1 MYSRMERLSIKY
13 LTLILILSGCQ
24 IADIEVKNDELVEY
38 IPDLSTP
45 KNEKIIDASQSPI
58 EESLELST
66 PEIKSIWEVLK
77 DEAVIKKYE
86 IDDLTL
92 YYMNQHLQNV
102 DLFENYLNNSY
113 YFLFYVIEELKRNNL
128 PIELAFLPFI
138 ESSYDPFSISSS
150 GAVGLWQ
157 IMPRTADLLGLK
169 ENWWIEERHNPYKST
184 DAAIRY
190 IDYLY
195 KRFNQDIFLV
205 LVAYNAGPTFTL
217 KAIQRSPRR
226 NSNFSYKDLQLSVQT
241 RNYIPKF
248 LALIELINNNEKY
261 NINLPDIPYLEVVD
275 KISFKEQIEILSFS
289 NFLELK
295 PELLYK
301 LNAGYTKW
309 ATDPNMPST
318 FYIPIENKIR
328 YEASG
333 QEYVQSQK
341 INWISHYVSKGENL
355 WVLAKKYR
363 TKIDIIKQVNQLE
376 SDSLA
381 VNQILLIP
389 VGQASS
395 NILIP
400 FEAHVVSEGDTL
412 WSLARKFEVSEKKI
426 MDINNLESSSIL
438 KIGQVLNIGNKNIYR
453 NIESK
458 QRTILYS
465 VKQGDNLS
473 KISKLFNVSVE
484 TIRQDNENLD
494 IIRPGQILKIT
505 IKAF

>member
-1 MYSRMERLSIKY
+1 MERLSIKF
-13 LTLILILSGCQ
+13 LTLVLLLSGCQ
-24 IADIEVKNDELVEY
+24 TVEIGVNQSIES
-38 IPDLSTP
+38 IPDLSEP
-45 KNEKIIDASQSPI
+45 YNEEPLEVNEVIII
-58 EESLELST
+58 EEIEPLE
-66 PEIKSIWEVLK
+66 PEIRSIWDVLK
-77 DEAVIKKYE
+77 DNTIIKEYE
-86 IDDLTL
+86 IDDSTL

-102 DLFENYLNNSY
+102 DLFENYLENSY
-113 YFLFYVIEELKRNNL
+113 YFLYYVVKELERNNL
-128 PIELAFLPFI
+128 PVELALLPFI

-169 ENWWIEERHNPYKST
+169 ENWWIEDRHDPFKST

-195 KRFNQDIFLV
+195 KRFNQDIYLV
-205 LVAYNAGPTFTL
+205 LVAYNAGPTFTS
-217 KAIQRSPRR
+217 KALQRIPRR
-226 NSNFSYKDLQLSVQT
+226 ADNFSYKDLQLSIQT

-261 NINLPDIPYLEVVD
+261 NIELPEIPYTKVVD
-275 KISFKEQIEILSFS
+275 KIAFDEQIEILNFS
-289 NFLELK
+289 DFINLK
-295 PELLYK
+295 PELIYK

-309 ATDPNMPST
+309 ATDPNLIST
-318 FYIPIENKIR
+318 FYIPIENKIK
-328 YEASG
+328 YETSG

-341 INWISHYVSKGENL
+341 INWMSHDVSKGESL
-355 WVLAKKYR
+355 WALAKKYK
-363 TKIDIIKQVNQLE
+363 TKIDIIRQVNQLE
-376 SDSLA
+376 SDALSID
-381 VNQILLIP
+381 QILLIP

-400 FEAHVVSEGDTL
+400 FEAHVISEGDTL
-412 WSLARKFEVSEKKI
+412 WSLARKFGVSEKKI
-426 MDINNLESSSIL
+426 MDVNNLDNKSVL

-458 QRTILYS
+458 KRTILYS

-473 KISKLFNVSVE
+473 KISKLFNVSIK
-484 TIRQDNENLD
+484 TIKQDNDNLE

>member
-1 MYSRMERLSIKY
+1 MERLNIKY
-13 LTLILILSGCQ
+13 LVLILLLTGCQ
-24 IADIEVKNDELVEY
+24 IVEVTNNDSIEL
-38 IPDLSTP
+38 IPDLSVP
-45 KNEKIIDASQSPI
+45 KNEEIVEANQIIEVANIKSP
-58 EESLELST
+58 S
-66 PEIKSIWEVLK
+66 PEIISTWKVLK
-77 DEAVIKKYE
+77 NEATVKDYE

-92 YYMNQHLQNV
+92 YYMNQHLKNV
-102 DLFENYLNNSY
+102 DLFENYLRNSY
-113 YFLFYVIEELKRNNL
+113 YFLYYVIEELKRNDL

-157 IMPRTADLLGLK
+157 IMPKTAELLGLR
-169 ENWWIEERHNPYKST
+169 ENWWIEERHDPYKST

-195 KRFNQDIFLV
+195 KRFNKDIYLA
-205 LVAYNAGPTFTL
+205 LVAYNAGPTFTS
-217 KAIQRSPRR
+217 KAIQRNIRR
-226 NSNFSYKDLQLSVQT
+226 TSNFSYKDLPLSAQT

-261 NINLPDIPYLEVVD
+261 NIDLPEIPYAKVVD
-275 KISFKEQIEILSFS
+275 KISFEEQIEILNFS
-289 NFLELK
+289 DFLNLK

-309 ATDPNMPST
+309 ATDPNMVST
-318 FYIPIENKIR
+318 FYIPIESKIN
-328 YEASG
+328 YERNG
-333 QEYVQSQK
+333 QEYIQSQK
-341 INWISHYVSKGENL
+341 INWISHDVSRGESL

-363 TKIDIIKQVNQLE
+363 TSIDIIRQVNQLE
-376 SDSLA
+376 SDTLSI
-381 VNQILLIP
+381 NQVLLIP

-412 WSLARKFEVSEKKI
+412 WSLARKFGVSEKKI
-426 MDINNLESSSIL
+426 VDMNNLADGSVL

-458 QRTILYS
+458 KRTILYS

-473 KISKLFNVSVE
+473 KISKLFNVSIK
-484 TIRQDNENLD
+484 TIKQDNDNLD
-494 IIRPGQILKIT
+494 VLRPGQILKIT

>member
-1 MYSRMERLSIKY
+1 MERLSIKF
-13 LTLILILSGCQ
+13 LTLVLLLSGCQ
-24 IADIEVKNDELVEY
+24 TVEIGVNQSIES
-38 IPDLSTP
+38 IPDLSEP
-45 KNEKIIDASQSPI
+45 YNEEPLEVNEVIII
-58 EESLELST
+58 EEIEPLE
-66 PEIKSIWEVLK
+66 PEIRSIWDVLK
-77 DEAVIKKYE
+77 DNTIIKEYE
-86 IDDLTL
+86 IDDSTL

-102 DLFENYLNNSY
+102 DLFENYLENSY
-113 YFLFYVIEELKRNNL
+113 YFLYYVVKELERNNL
-128 PIELAFLPFI
+128 PVELALLPFI

-169 ENWWIEERHNPYKST
+169 ENWWIEDRHDPFKST

-195 KRFNQDIFLV
+195 KRFNQDIYLV
-205 LVAYNAGPTFTL
+205 LVAYNAGPTFTS
-217 KAIQRSPRR
+217 KALQRIPRR
-226 NSNFSYKDLQLSVQT
+226 ADNFSYKDLPLSIQT

-261 NINLPDIPYLEVVD
+261 NIELPEIPYTKVVD
-275 KISFKEQIEILSFS
+275 KIAFDEQIEILNFS
-289 NFLELK
+289 DFINLK
-295 PELLYK
+295 PELIYK

-309 ATDPNMPST
+309 ATDPNLIST
-318 FYIPIENKIR
+318 FYIPIENKIK
-328 YEASG
+328 YETSG

-341 INWISHYVSKGENL
+341 INWISHDVSKGESL
-355 WVLAKKYR
+355 WALAKKYK
-363 TKIDIIKQVNQLE
+363 TKIDIIRQVNQLE
-376 SDSLA
+376 SDALSID
-381 VNQILLIP
+381 QILLIP

-400 FEAHVVSEGDTL
+400 FEAHVISEGDTL
-412 WSLARKFEVSEKKI
+412 WSLARKFGVSEKKI
-426 MDINNLESSSIL
+426 MDVNNLDNKSVL

-458 QRTILYS
+458 KRTILYS

-473 KISKLFNVSVE
+473 KISKLFNVSIK
-484 TIRQDNENLD
+484 TIKQDNDNLE

>member
-1 MYSRMERLSIKY
+1 MERLNIKY
-13 LTLILILSGCQ
+13 LVLILLLTGCQ
-24 IADIEVKNDELVEY
+24 IVEVTNNDSIEL
-38 IPDLSTP
+38 IPDLSVP
-45 KNEKIIDASQSPI
+45 KNEEIVEANQIIEVANIKSP
-58 EESLELST
+58 S
-66 PEIKSIWEVLK
+66 PEIISTWKVLK
-77 DEAVIKKYE
+77 NEATVKDYE

-92 YYMNQHLQNV
+92 YYMNQHLKNV
-102 DLFENYLNNSY
+102 DLFENYLRNSY
-113 YFLFYVIEELKRNNL
+113 YFLYYVIEELKRNDL

-157 IMPRTADLLGLK
+157 IMPKTAELLGLR
-169 ENWWIEERHNPYKST
+169 ENWWIEERHDPYKST

-195 KRFNQDIFLV
+195 KRFNKDIYLA
-205 LVAYNAGPTFTL
+205 LVAYNAGPTFTS
-217 KAIQRSPRR
+217 KAIQRNIRR
-226 NSNFSYKDLQLSVQT
+226 TSDFSYKDLPLSAQT

-261 NINLPDIPYLEVVD
+261 NIDLPEIPYAKVVD
-275 KISFKEQIEILSFS
+275 KISFEEQIEILNFS
-289 NFLELK
+289 DFLNLK

-309 ATDPNMPST
+309 ATDPNMVST
-318 FYIPIENKIR
+318 FYIPIESKIN
-328 YEASG
+328 YERNG
-333 QEYVQSQK
+333 QEYIQSQK
-341 INWISHYVSKGENL
+341 INWISHDVSRGESL

-363 TKIDIIKQVNQLE
+363 TSIDIIRQVNQLE
-376 SDSLA
+376 SDTLSI
-381 VNQILLIP
+381 NQVLLIP

-412 WSLARKFEVSEKKI
+412 WSLARKFGVSEKKI
-426 MDINNLESSSIL
+426 IDMNNLADGSVL

-458 QRTILYS
+458 KRTILYS

-473 KISKLFNVSVE
+473 KISKLFNVSIK
-484 TIRQDNENLD
+484 TIKQDNDNLD
-494 IIRPGQILKIT
+494 VLRPGQILKIT

>member
-1 MYSRMERLSIKY
+1 MERLSLKH
-13 LTLILILSGCQ
+13 LTFVLLLTGCQ
-24 IADIEVKNDELVEY
+24 IAEVGNNESIEL
-38 IPDLSTP
+38 IPDLSEP
-45 KNEKIIDASQSPI
+45 NNEEVFEIDQIVEVEEI
-58 EESLELST
+58 EIPT
-66 PEIKSIWEVLK
+66 PEIISIWELLK
-77 DEAVIKKYE
+77 KEASIKEYE

-92 YYMNQHLQNV
+92 YYMNQHLKNV

-113 YFLFYVIEELKRNNL
+113 YFIYYVIEELQRNNL
-128 PIELAFLPFI
+128 PVELAFLPFI

-157 IMPRTADLLGLK
+157 IMPKTAELLGLK
-169 ENWWIEERHNPYKST
+169 ENWWVEERHNPFKST

-190 IDYLY
+190 LDYLY
-195 KRFNQDIFLV
+195 KRFNKDIYLV
-205 LVAYNAGPTFTL
+205 LVAYNAGPTFTS
-217 KAIQRSPRR
+217 KAIQKNSRR
-226 NSNFSYKDLQLSVQT
+226 ATNVSYKDLSLSVQT

-261 NINLPDIPYLEVVD
+261 NIELPEIPYLKVVD
-275 KISFKEQIEILSFS
+275 KISFEEQIEILNFS
-289 NFLELK
+289 DFLNIK

-309 ATDPNMPST
+309 ATDPNMVST
-318 FYIPIENKIR
+318 FYIPVENKIK
-328 YEASG
+328 YETNG
-333 QEYVQSQK
+333 QEYVQAQK
-341 INWISHYVSKGENL
+341 INWISHDVLKGESL
-355 WVLAKKYR
+355 WALAKKYK
-363 TKIDIIKQVNQLE
+363 TKIDIIRQVNQLE
-376 SDSLA
+376 SDALSI
-381 VNQILLIP
+381 NQILLIP

-412 WSLARKFEVSEKKI
+412 WSLSRKFGVSRKKI
-426 MDINNLESSSIL
+426 MDINNLDDESIL

-458 QRTILYS
+458 KRTILYS

-473 KISKLFNVSVE
+473 KISKLFNVSIK
-484 TIRQDNENLD
+484 TIRQDNDNLD

>member
-1 MYSRMERLSIKY
+1 MERFSIKF
-13 LTLILILSGCQ
+13 LILILLLSGCQ
-24 IADIEVKNDELVEY
+24 IAEVTNTESIELMPN
-38 IPDLSTP
+38 LSIP
-45 KNEKIIDASQSPI
+45 KNEEVAEAIQLNEVSDTKQS
-58 EESLELST
+58 SLE
-66 PEIKSIWEVLK
+66 IVSIWEVLK
-77 DEAVIKKYE
+77 NEAEIKDYE

-92 YYMNQHLQNV
+92 YYMNQHLKNIE
-102 DLFENYLNNSY
+102 LFENYLNNSY
-113 YFLFYVIEELKRNNL
+113 YFLYYVIEELKKNDL

-157 IMPRTADLLGLK
+157 IMPKTAELLGLK
-169 ENWWIEERHNPYKST
+169 ENWWIEERHDPYKST

-195 KRFNQDIFLV
+195 KRFKKDIYLV
-205 LVAYNAGPTFTL
+205 LVAYNAGPTFTS
-217 KAIQRSPRR
+217 KAIQKNSRR
-226 NSNFSYKDLQLSVQT
+226 ASVVSYKDLPLSAQT

-261 NINLPDIPYLEVVD
+261 GVDLPEIPYSKVVD
-275 KISFKEQIEILSFS
+275 KISFEEQIEILNFS
-289 NFLELK
+289 DFLNLQ

-309 ATDPNMPST
+309 ATDPNMVST
-318 FYIPIENKIR
+318 FYVPIENKVK
-328 YEASG
+328 YENNG
-333 QEYVQSQK
+333 QEYIQSQK
-341 INWISHYVSKGENL
+341 INWISHDVSGGESL

-363 TKIDIIKQVNQLE
+363 TKIDIIRQVNQLD
-376 SDSLA
+376 SDTLSI
-381 VNQILLIP
+381 NQVLLIP

-412 WSLARKFEVSEKKI
+412 WSLARKFGVSEKKI
-426 MDINNLESSSIL
+426 IDINNLENGSDI
-438 KIGQVLNIGNKNIYR
+438 KIGQILNIGNRNIYR

-458 QRTILYS
+458 KRTILYS
-465 VKQGDNLS
+465 VKQGDNLL
-473 KISKLFNVSVE
+473 KISKLFNVS
-484 TIRQDNENLD
+484 IKAIKQDNENLD

>member
-1 MYSRMERLSIKY
+1 MYSRMERLSIKS
-13 LTLILILSGCQ
+13 LILILLLSGCQ
-24 IADIEVKNDELVEY
+24 MVDINNDESISF
-38 IPDLSTP
+38 IPDLSESKSEEVIE
-45 KNEKIIDASQSPI
+45 KNELLII
-58 EESLELST
+58 EEIEQT
-66 PEIKSIWEVLK
+66 KPEIKSIWEVLK
-77 DEAVIKKYE
+77 DESTINEYE
-86 IDDLTL
+86 IDELTL

-113 YFLFYVIEELKRNNL
+113 YFLYYVIEELKRNNL
-128 PIELAFLPFI
+128 PVELAFLPFI

-157 IMPRTADLLGLK
+157 IMPRTAELLGLK
-169 ENWWIEERHNPYKST
+169 ENWWIEERHDPYKST
-184 DAAIRY
+184 NAAIRY

-195 KRFNQDIFLV
+195 KRFNSDIYLV
-205 LVAYNAGPTFTL
+205 LVAYNAGPTFTQ
-217 KAIQRSPRR
+217 KSIQKNSRR
-226 NSNFSYKDLQLSVQT
+226 VSTISYKDLPLSVQT

-248 LALIELINNNEKY
+248 LALIELVNNNEKY
-261 NINLPDIPYLEVVD
+261 NIELPKIPYSKVVD
-275 KISFKEQIEILSFS
+275 KISFQEQIEILNFS
-289 NFLELK
+289 DFLDLK

-309 ATDPNMPST
+309 ATDPNTVSS
-318 FYIPIENKIR
+318 FYIPIENKIK
-328 YEASG
+328 YETNG
-333 QEYVQSQK
+333 QEYVQSQR
-341 INWISHYVSKGENL
+341 INWISHNVSKGESL
-355 WVLAKKYR
+355 WVLAKKYK
-363 TKIDIIKQVNQLE
+363 TKIDIIRQVNQLE
-376 SDSLA
+376 SDALSI
-381 VNQILLIP
+381 NQILLIP

-412 WSLARKFEVSEKKI
+412 WSLARKFGVSEKKI
-426 MDINNLESSSIL
+426 MDINNLNDSVL

-458 QRTILYS
+458 KRTILYS

-473 KISKLFNVSVE
+473 KISKLFNVSIK
-484 TIRQDNENLD
+484 TIRQDNDNLD

>member
-1 MYSRMERLSIKY
+1 MERFSIKF
-13 LTLILILSGCQ
+13 LILILLLSGCQ
-24 IADIEVKNDELVEY
+24 IAEVTNTESIELMPN
-38 IPDLSTP
+38 LSIP
-45 KNEKIIDASQSPI
+45 KNEEVAEAIQLNEVSDTKQS
-58 EESLELST
+58 S
-66 PEIKSIWEVLK
+66 PEIVSIWEVLK
-77 DEAVIKKYE
+77 NEAEIKDYE

-92 YYMNQHLQNV
+92 YYMNQHLKNIE
-102 DLFENYLNNSY
+102 LFENYLNNSY
-113 YFLFYVIEELKRNNL
+113 YFLYYVIEELKKNDL

-157 IMPRTADLLGLK
+157 IMPKTAELLGLK
-169 ENWWIEERHNPYKST
+169 ENWWIEERHDPYKST

-195 KRFNQDIFLV
+195 KRFKKDIFLV
-205 LVAYNAGPTFTL
+205 LVAYNAGPTFTS
-217 KAIQRSPRR
+217 KAIQKNSRR
-226 NSNFSYKDLQLSVQT
+226 ASVVSYKDLPLSAQT

-261 NINLPDIPYLEVVD
+261 GVDLPEIPYSKVVD
-275 KISFKEQIEILSFS
+275 KISFKEQIEILNFS
-289 NFLELK
+289 VFLNLQ

-309 ATDPNMPST
+309 ATDPNMVST
-318 FYIPIENKIR
+318 FYVPIENKVK
-328 YEASG
+328 YENNG
-333 QEYVQSQK
+333 QAYIQSQK
-341 INWISHYVSKGENL
+341 INWISHDVSGGESL
-355 WVLAKKYR
+355 WVLAKKYK
-363 TKIDIIKQVNQLE
+363 TKIDIIRQVNQLD
-376 SDSLA
+376 SDTLSI
-381 VNQILLIP
+381 NQVLLIP

-412 WSLARKFEVSEKKI
+412 WSLARKFGVSEKKI
-426 MDINNLESSSIL
+426 IDINNLENGSDI
-438 KIGQVLNIGNKNIYR
+438 KIGQILNIGNRNIYR

-458 QRTILYS
+458 KRTILYS
-465 VKQGDNLS
+465 VKQGDNLL
-473 KISKLFNVSVE
+473 KISKLFNVS
-484 TIRQDNENLD
+484 IKAIKQDNENLD

>member
-1 MYSRMERLSIKY
+1 MERFSIKS
-13 LTLILILSGCQ
+13 LILVLLLSGCQ
-24 IADIEVKNDELVEY
+24 IAEVTNTESIELM
-38 IPDLSTP
+38 PDLSIP
-45 KNEKIIDASQSPI
+45 KNEEVTEAIQLPEVSDTKQS
-58 EESLELST
+58 S
-66 PEIKSIWEVLK
+66 PEIVSIWEVLK
-77 DEAVIKKYE
+77 NEAEIKDYE

-92 YYMNQHLQNV
+92 YYMNQHLKNIE
-102 DLFENYLNNSY
+102 LFENYLNNSY
-113 YFLFYVIEELKRNNL
+113 YFLYYVIEELKKNDL

-157 IMPRTADLLGLK
+157 IMPRTAELLGLK
-169 ENWWIEERHNPYKST
+169 ENWWIEERHDPYKST

-190 IDYLY
+190 IDYLH
-195 KRFNQDIFLV
+195 KRFKEDIYLV
-205 LVAYNAGPTFTL
+205 LVAYNAGPTFTS
-217 KAIQRSPRR
+217 KAIQKNSRR
-226 NSNFSYKDLQLSVQT
+226 ASVISYKDLPLSAQT

-261 NINLPDIPYLEVVD
+261 GVDLPEIPYSKVVD
-275 KISFKEQIEILSFS
+275 QISFKEQIEILNFS
-289 NFLELK
+289 DFLNLQ

-309 ATDPNMPST
+309 ATDPNMVST
-318 FYIPIENKIR
+318 FYVPIENKVK
-328 YEASG
+328 YENNG
-333 QEYVQSQK
+333 QEYIQSQK
-341 INWISHYVSKGENL
+341 INWISHDVSVGESL

-363 TKIDIIKQVNQLE
+363 TKIEIIRKVNQLD
-376 SDSLA
+376 SDTLSI
-381 VNQILLIP
+381 NQVLLIP

-412 WSLARKFEVSEKKI
+412 WSLARKFGVSEKKI
-426 MDINNLESSSIL
+426 IDINNLENGSNI
-438 KIGQVLNIGNKNIYR
+438 KIGQILNIGNRNIYR

-458 QRTILYS
+458 KRTILYS
-465 VKQGDNLS
+465 VKQGDNLL
-473 KISKLFNVSVE
+473 KISKLFNVSIK
-484 TIRQDNENLD
+484 TIKQDNENLD

>member
-1 MYSRMERLSIKY
+1 MERLSIKF
-13 LTLILILSGCQ
+13 LTLILLLSGCQ
-24 IADIEVKNDELVEY
+24 MIQVTNNEPVES
-38 IPDLSTP
+38 IPDLFETI
-45 KNEKIIDASQSPI
+45 NEETIEINQALEIASVETSP
-58 EESLELST
+58 
-66 PEIKSIWEVLK
+66 PEVKSIWEVLK
-77 DEAVIKKYE
+77 DEAKIKEYE

-102 DLFENYLNNSY
+102 DLFENYLENSY
-113 YFLFYVIEELKRNNL
+113 YFLYYVIEELRRNDL

-157 IMPRTADLLGLK
+157 IMPRTAELLGLK
-169 ENWWIEERHNPYKST
+169 ENWWIEERHDPYKST

-195 KRFNQDIFLV
+195 KRFNQDIYLV
-205 LVAYNAGPTFTL
+205 LVAYNAGPTFTSKSL
-217 KAIQRSPRR
+217 QKNSRR
-226 NSNFSYKDLQLSVQT
+226 ATNFSYKDLPLSIQT

-261 NINLPDIPYLEVVD
+261 NIELPEIPYSKVVD
-275 KISFKEQIEILSFS
+275 IISFEEQIEILNFS
-289 NFLELK
+289 DFLDLK

-309 ATDPNMPST
+309 ATDPNMVSI
-318 FYIPIENKIR
+318 FYIPIENKVK
-328 YEASG
+328 YETNG
-333 QEYVQSQK
+333 KEYVQSQK
-341 INWISHYVSKGENL
+341 INWISHDVSKGESL

-363 TKIDIIKQVNQLE
+363 TKIDIIRQVNQLE
-376 SDSLA
+376 SDMLSI
-381 VNQILLIP
+381 NQALLIP

-412 WSLARKFEVSEKKI
+412 WSLARKFDISEKKI
-426 MDINNLESSSIL
+426 MDINSLGKGSVL

-453 NIESK
+453 NIDSK
-458 QRTILYS
+458 KRTILYS

-473 KISKLFNVSVE
+473 KISKLFNVSIK
-484 TIRQDNENLD
+484 TIRQDNNNLD

>member
-1 MYSRMERLSIKY
+1 MERLNIKY
-13 LTLILILSGCQ
+13 LVLILLLTGCQ
-24 IADIEVKNDELVEY
+24 IVEVTNNDSIEL
-38 IPDLSTP
+38 IPDLSVP
-45 KNEKIIDASQSPI
+45 KNEEIVEANQIIEVANIKSP
-58 EESLELST
+58 S
-66 PEIKSIWEVLK
+66 PEIISTWKVLK
-77 DEAVIKKYE
+77 NEATVKDYE

-92 YYMNQHLQNV
+92 YYMNQHLKNV
-102 DLFENYLNNSY
+102 DLFENYLRNSY
-113 YFLFYVIEELKRNNL
+113 YFLYYVIEELKRNDL

-157 IMPRTADLLGLK
+157 IMPKTAELLGLR
-169 ENWWIEERHNPYKST
+169 ENWWIEERHDPYKST

-195 KRFNQDIFLV
+195 KRFNKDIYLA
-205 LVAYNAGPTFTL
+205 LVAYNAGPTFTS
-217 KAIQRSPRR
+217 KAIQRNIRR
-226 NSNFSYKDLQLSVQT
+226 TSNFSYKDLPLSAQT

-261 NINLPDIPYLEVVD
+261 NIDLPEIPYSKVVD
-275 KISFKEQIEILSFS
+275 KISFEEQIEILNFS
-289 NFLELK
+289 DFLNLK

-309 ATDPNMPST
+309 ATDPNMVST
-318 FYIPIENKIR
+318 FYIPIESKIN
-328 YEASG
+328 YERNG
-333 QEYVQSQK
+333 QEYIQSQK
-341 INWISHYVSKGENL
+341 INWISHDVSRGESL

-363 TKIDIIKQVNQLE
+363 TSIDIIRQVNQLE
-376 SDSLA
+376 SDTLSI
-381 VNQILLIP
+381 NQVLLIP

-412 WSLARKFEVSEKKI
+412 WSLARKFGVSEKKI
-426 MDINNLESSSIL
+426 VDMNNLADGSVL
-438 KIGQVLNIGNKNIYR
+438 KIGQVINIGNKNIYR

-458 QRTILYS
+458 KRTILYS

-473 KISKLFNVSVE
+473 KISKLFNVSIK
-484 TIRQDNENLD
+484 TIKQDNDNLD
-494 IIRPGQILKIT
+494 VLRPGQILKIT

>member
-1 MYSRMERLSIKY
+1 MERLSIKF
-13 LTLILILSGCQ
+13 LTLVLLLSGCQ
-24 IADIEVKNDELVEY
+24 TVEIGVNQSIES
-38 IPDLSTP
+38 IPDLSEP
-45 KNEKIIDASQSPI
+45 YNEEPLEVNEVIII
-58 EESLELST
+58 EEIEPLE
-66 PEIKSIWEVLK
+66 PEIRSIWEVLK
-77 DEAVIKKYE
+77 DNTIIKEYE
-86 IDDLTL
+86 IDDSTL

-102 DLFENYLNNSY
+102 DLFENYLENSY
-113 YFLFYVIEELKRNNL
+113 YFLYYVVKELERNNL
-128 PIELAFLPFI
+128 PVELALLPFI

-169 ENWWIEERHNPYKST
+169 ENWWIEDRHDPFKST

-195 KRFNQDIFLV
+195 KRFNQDIYLV
-205 LVAYNAGPTFTL
+205 LVAYNAGPTFTS
-217 KAIQRSPRR
+217 KALQRIPRR
-226 NSNFSYKDLQLSVQT
+226 ADNFSYKDLPLSIQT

-261 NINLPDIPYLEVVD
+261 NIELPEIPYTKVVD
-275 KISFKEQIEILSFS
+275 KIAFDKQIEILNFS
-289 NFLELK
+289 DFINLK
-295 PELLYK
+295 PELIYK

-309 ATDPNMPST
+309 ATDPNLIST
-318 FYIPIENKIR
+318 FYIPIENKIK
-328 YEASG
+328 YETSG

-341 INWISHYVSKGENL
+341 INWISHDVSKGESL
-355 WVLAKKYR
+355 WALAKKYK
-363 TKIDIIKQVNQLE
+363 TKIDIIRQVNQLE
-376 SDSLA
+376 SDALSID
-381 VNQILLIP
+381 QILLIP

-400 FEAHVVSEGDTL
+400 FEAHVISEGDTL
-412 WSLARKFEVSEKKI
+412 WSLARKFGVSEKKI
-426 MDINNLESSSIL
+426 MDVNNLDNKSVL

-458 QRTILYS
+458 KRTILYS

-473 KISKLFNVSVE
+473 KISKLFNVSIK
-484 TIRQDNENLD
+484 TIKQDNDNLE

>member
-1 MYSRMERLSIKY
+1 MYSRMERLSIKS
-13 LTLILILSGCQ
+13 LILILLLSGCQ
-24 IADIEVKNDELVEY
+24 MVAINNDESISF
-38 IPDLSTP
+38 IPDLSESKSEEVIE
-45 KNEKIIDASQSPI
+45 KNELLII
-58 EESLELST
+58 EEIEQT
-66 PEIKSIWEVLK
+66 KPEIKSIWDVLK
-77 DEAVIKKYE
+77 DESTINEYE
-86 IDDLTL
+86 IDELTL

-102 DLFENYLNNSY
+102 DLFENYLKNSY
-113 YFLFYVIEELKRNNL
+113 YFLYYVIEELKRNNL
-128 PIELAFLPFI
+128 PVELAFLPFI

-157 IMPRTADLLGLK
+157 IMPRTAELLGLK
-169 ENWWIEERHNPYKST
+169 ENWWIEERHDPYKST
-184 DAAIRY
+184 NAAIRY

-195 KRFNQDIFLV
+195 KRFNSDIYLV
-205 LVAYNAGPTFTL
+205 LVAYNAGPTFTQ
-217 KAIQRSPRR
+217 KSIQKNSRR
-226 NSNFSYKDLQLSVQT
+226 VSTISYKDLPLSVQT

-248 LALIELINNNEKY
+248 LALIELVNNNEKY
-261 NINLPDIPYLEVVD
+261 NIELPKIPYSKVVD
-275 KISFKEQIEILSFS
+275 KISFQEQIEILNFS
-289 NFLELK
+289 DFLGLK

-309 ATDPNMPST
+309 ATDPNMVSS
-318 FYIPIENKIR
+318 FYIPIENKIK
-328 YEASG
+328 YETNG
-333 QEYVQSQK
+333 REYVQSQR
-341 INWISHYVSKGENL
+341 INWISHDVSKGESL
-355 WVLAKKYR
+355 WVLAKKYK
-363 TKIDIIKQVNQLE
+363 TKIDIIRQVNQLE
-376 SDSLA
+376 SDALSI
-381 VNQILLIP
+381 NQILLIP

-426 MDINNLESSSIL
+426 MDINNLNDSVL

-458 QRTILYS
+458 KRTILYS

-473 KISKLFNVSVE
+473 KISKLFNVSIK
-484 TIRQDNENLD
+484 TIRQDNDNLD

>member
-1 MYSRMERLSIKY
+1 MERFSIKS
-13 LTLILILSGCQ
+13 LILILLLSGCQ
-24 IADIEVKNDELVEY
+24 IAEVTNTESIEF
-38 IPDLSTP
+38 IPDLSIP
-45 KNEKIIDASQSPI
+45 KNEDVPETIQLPEVSDTKQSSQ
-58 EESLELST
+58 
-66 PEIKSIWEVLK
+66 EIVSIWEVLK
-77 DEAVIKKYE
+77 NEAEIKDYE

-92 YYMNQHLQNV
+92 YYMNQHLKNIE
-102 DLFENYLNNSY
+102 LFENYLNNSY
-113 YFLFYVIEELKRNNL
+113 YFLYYVIEELKKNDL

-157 IMPRTADLLGLK
+157 IMPRTAELLGLK
-169 ENWWIEERHNPYKST
+169 ENWWIEERHDPYKST

-190 IDYLY
+190 IDYLH
-195 KRFNQDIFLV
+195 KRFKEDIYLV
-205 LVAYNAGPTFTL
+205 LVAYNAGPTFTS
-217 KAIQRSPRR
+217 KAIQKNSRR
-226 NSNFSYKDLQLSVQT
+226 TSVISYKDLPLSAQT

-261 NINLPDIPYLEVVD
+261 GVDLPEIPYSKVVD
-275 KISFKEQIEILSFS
+275 KISFKEQIEILNFS
-289 NFLELK
+289 VFLNLQ

-309 ATDPNMPST
+309 ATDPNMVSN
-318 FYIPIENKIR
+318 FYVPIENKVK
-328 YEASG
+328 YENNG
-333 QEYVQSQK
+333 QEYIQSQK
-341 INWISHYVSKGENL
+341 INWISHDVSVGESL

-363 TKIDIIKQVNQLE
+363 TKIDIIRQVNQLD
-376 SDSLA
+376 SDTLSI
-381 VNQILLIP
+381 NQVLLIP

-412 WSLARKFEVSEKKI
+412 WSLARKFGVSEKKI
-426 MDINNLESSSIL
+426 IEINNLVNGSDI
-438 KIGQVLNIGNKNIYR
+438 KIGQILNIGNRNIYR

-458 QRTILYS
+458 KRTILYS
-465 VKQGDNLS
+465 VKQGDNLL
-473 KISKLFNVSVE
+473 KISKLFNVSIK
-484 TIRQDNENLD
+484 TIKQDNENLD

>member
-1 MYSRMERLSIKY
+1 MERLNIKY
-13 LTLILILSGCQ
+13 LVLILLLTGCQ
-24 IADIEVKNDELVEY
+24 IVEVTNNDSIEL
-38 IPDLSTP
+38 IPDLSVP
-45 KNEKIIDASQSPI
+45 KNEEIVEANQIIEVANIESP
-58 EESLELST
+58 T
-66 PEIKSIWEVLK
+66 PEIISIWEVLK
-77 DEAVIKKYE
+77 NEATVKDYE

-92 YYMNQHLQNV
+92 YYMNQHLKNV
-102 DLFENYLNNSY
+102 DLFENYLRNSY
-113 YFLFYVIEELKRNNL
+113 YFLYYVIEELKRNDL

-157 IMPRTADLLGLK
+157 IMPKTAELLGLR
-169 ENWWIEERHNPYKST
+169 ENWWIEERHDPYKST

-195 KRFNQDIFLV
+195 KRFNKDIYLA
-205 LVAYNAGPTFTL
+205 LVAYNAGPTFTS
-217 KAIQRSPRR
+217 KAIQRNTRR
-226 NSNFSYKDLQLSVQT
+226 TSALSYKDLPLSAQT

-261 NINLPDIPYLEVVD
+261 NIELPEIPYAKVVD
-275 KISFKEQIEILSFS
+275 KISFQEQIEILNFS
-289 NFLELK
+289 DFLSIK

-309 ATDPNMPST
+309 ATDPNMAST
-318 FYIPIENKIR
+318 FYVPIENKIK
-328 YEASG
+328 YETSG

-341 INWISHYVSKGENL
+341 INWISHDVSRGESL
-355 WVLAKKYR
+355 WALAKKYR
-363 TKIDIIKQVNQLE
+363 TKIDIIRQVNQLE
-376 SDSLA
+376 SDVLSID
-381 VNQILLIP
+381 QILLIP

-412 WSLARKFEVSEKKI
+412 WSLAKKFGVSEKKI
-426 MDINNLESSSIL
+426 MDINNIDNGSVL
-438 KIGQVLNIGNKNIYR
+438 KIGQVLNIGNRNIFR

-458 QRTILYS
+458 KRTILYS

-473 KISKLFNVSVE
+473 KISKLFNVS
-484 TIRQDNENLD
+484 
-494 IIRPGQILKIT
+494 
-505 IKAF
+505 IKTCLLYTSPSPRDS

>member
-1 MYSRMERLSIKY
+1 MERFSIKF
-13 LTLILILSGCQ
+13 LILILLLSGCQ
-24 IADIEVKNDELVEY
+24 IAEVTNTESIELMPN
-38 IPDLSTP
+38 LSIP
-45 KNEKIIDASQSPI
+45 KNEEVAEAIQLNEVSDTKQS
-58 EESLELST
+58 S
-66 PEIKSIWEVLK
+66 PEIVSIWEVLK
-77 DEAVIKKYE
+77 NEAEIKDYE

-92 YYMNQHLQNV
+92 YYMNQHLKNIE
-102 DLFENYLNNSY
+102 LFENYLNNSY
-113 YFLFYVIEELKRNNL
+113 YFLYYVIEELKKNDL

-157 IMPRTADLLGLK
+157 IMPKTAELLGLK
-169 ENWWIEERHNPYKST
+169 ENWWIEERHDPYKST

-195 KRFNQDIFLV
+195 KRFKKDIYLV
-205 LVAYNAGPTFTL
+205 LVAYNAGPTFTS
-217 KAIQRSPRR
+217 KAIQKNSRR
-226 NSNFSYKDLQLSVQT
+226 ASVVSYKDLPLSAQT

-261 NINLPDIPYLEVVD
+261 GVDLPEIPYSKVVD
-275 KISFKEQIEILSFS
+275 KISFKEQIEILNFS
-289 NFLELK
+289 VFLNLQ

-309 ATDPNMPST
+309 ATDPNMVST
-318 FYIPIENKIR
+318 FYVPIENKVK
-328 YEASG
+328 YENNG
-333 QEYVQSQK
+333 QEYIQSQK
-341 INWISHYVSKGENL
+341 INWISHDVSGGESL

-363 TKIDIIKQVNQLE
+363 TKIDIIRQVNQLD
-376 SDSLA
+376 SDTLSI
-381 VNQILLIP
+381 NQVLLIP

-400 FEAHVVSEGDTL
+400 FEAHVVSEGDTM
-412 WSLARKFEVSEKKI
+412 WSLARKFGVSEKKI
-426 MDINNLESSSIL
+426 IDINNLESGSDI

-458 QRTILYS
+458 KRTILYS

-473 KISKLFNVSVE
+473 KISKLFNVSIK
-484 TIRQDNENLD
+484 TIKQDNENLD

>member
-1 MYSRMERLSIKY
+1 MERLCIKS
-13 LTLILILSGCQ
+13 LILIFLLSGCQ
-24 IADIEVKNDELVEY
+24 IVEVSNNDPAEF
-38 IPDLSTP
+38 IPDLSQP
-45 KNEKIIDASQSPI
+45 KVEETIQISEDIIFETVESPA
-58 EESLELST
+58 
-66 PEIKSIWEVLK
+66 PEIKSIWEILK
-77 DEAVIKKYE
+77 NEAVINDYE

-102 DLFENYLNNSY
+102 DLFENYLKNSY
-113 YFLFYVIEELKRNNL
+113 YFLYYVIEELKRNDL
-128 PIELAFLPFI
+128 PVEFAFLPFI

-169 ENWWIEERHNPYKST
+169 ENWWVEERHDPFKST

-195 KRFNQDIFLV
+195 KRFNQDIYLV
-205 LVAYNAGPTFTL
+205 LVAYNAGPTFTS
-217 KAIQRSPRR
+217 KAIQKNTRRS
-226 NSNFSYKDLQLSVQT
+226 SNFSYKDLPLSVQT

-261 NINLPDIPYLEVVD
+261 NIELPEIPYKKVVD
-275 KISFKEQIEILSFS
+275 KISFEEQIEILNFS
-289 NFLELK
+289 DFLSLK

-309 ATDPNMPST
+309 ATDPNMVST
-318 FYIPIENKIR
+318 FYIPIESKLT
-328 YEASG
+328 YESKG
-333 QEYVQSQK
+333 QKYVESQK
-341 INWISHYVSKGENL
+341 INWISHDVSKGESL
-355 WVLAKKYR
+355 WALAKKYR
-363 TKIDIIKQVNQLE
+363 TKVNIIRQVNQLE

-381 VNQILLIP
+381 INQILLIP

-400 FEAHVVSEGDTL
+400 FETHVVSEGDTL
-412 WSLARKFEVSEKKI
+412 WGLARKFGISEKKI
-426 MDINNLESSSIL
+426 ADINNLDNGSVL
-438 KIGQVLNIGNKNIYR
+438 RIGQVLNIGNKNIYR

-458 QRTILYS
+458 KRTILYS

-473 KISKLFNVSVE
+473 KISKLFNVSIK
-484 TIRQDNENLD
+484 TIKQENENLD

>member
-1 MYSRMERLSIKY
+1 MERLSLKHLIFVLL
-13 LTLILILSGCQ
+13 LTGCQ
-24 IADIEVKNDELVEY
+24 IAEVGNNDSIEL
-38 IPDLSTP
+38 IPDLSEP
-45 KNEKIIDASQSPI
+45 KNEEVFEIDQIVEVEEI
-58 EESLELST
+58 EIPT
-66 PEIKSIWEVLK
+66 PEIISIWELLK
-77 DEAVIKKYE
+77 KEASIKEYE

-92 YYMNQHLQNV
+92 YYMNQHLKNV

-113 YFLFYVIEELKRNNL
+113 YFIYYVIEELQRNNL
-128 PIELAFLPFI
+128 PVELAFLPFI

-157 IMPRTADLLGLK
+157 IMPKTAELLGLK
-169 ENWWIEERHNPYKST
+169 ENWWVEERHNPFKST

-190 IDYLY
+190 LDYLY
-195 KRFNQDIFLV
+195 KRFNKDIYLV
-205 LVAYNAGPTFTL
+205 LVAYNAGPTFTS
-217 KAIQRSPRR
+217 KAIQKNSRR
-226 NSNFSYKDLQLSVQT
+226 AANVSYKDLSLSVQT

-261 NINLPDIPYLEVVD
+261 NIELPEIPYLKVVD
-275 KISFKEQIEILSFS
+275 KISFEEQIEILNFS
-289 NFLELK
+289 DFLNIK

-309 ATDPNMPST
+309 ATDPNMVST
-318 FYIPIENKIR
+318 FYIPVENKIK
-328 YEASG
+328 YETNG
-333 QEYVQSQK
+333 QEYVQAQK
-341 INWISHYVSKGENL
+341 INWISHDVLKGESL
-355 WVLAKKYR
+355 WALAKKYR
-363 TKIDIIKQVNQLE
+363 TKIDIIRQVNQLE
-376 SDSLA
+376 SDALSI
-381 VNQILLIP
+381 NQILLIP

-412 WSLARKFEVSEKKI
+412 WSLSRKFGVSRKKI
-426 MDINNLESSSIL
+426 MDINNLDDESIL

-458 QRTILYS
+458 KRTILYS

-473 KISKLFNVSVE
+473 KISKLFNVSIK
-484 TIRQDNENLD
+484 TIRQDNDNLD

>member
-1 MYSRMERLSIKY
+1 MERLSIKF
-13 LTLILILSGCQ
+13 LTLVLLLSGCQ
-24 IADIEVKNDELVEY
+24 TVEIGVNQSIES
-38 IPDLSTP
+38 IPDLSEP
-45 KNEKIIDASQSPI
+45 YNEEPLEVNEVIII
-58 EESLELST
+58 EEIEPLE
-66 PEIKSIWEVLK
+66 PEIRSIWEVLK
-77 DEAVIKKYE
+77 DNTIIKEYE
-86 IDDLTL
+86 IDDSTL

-102 DLFENYLNNSY
+102 DLFENYLENSY
-113 YFLFYVIEELKRNNL
+113 YFLYYVVKELERNNL
-128 PIELAFLPFI
+128 PVELALLPFI

-169 ENWWIEERHNPYKST
+169 ENWWIEDRHDPFKST

-195 KRFNQDIFLV
+195 KRFNQDIYLV
-205 LVAYNAGPTFTL
+205 LVAYNAGPTFTS
-217 KAIQRSPRR
+217 KALQRIPRR
-226 NSNFSYKDLQLSVQT
+226 ADNFSYKDLPLSIQT

-261 NINLPDIPYLEVVD
+261 NIELPEIPYTKVVD
-275 KISFKEQIEILSFS
+275 KISFDEQIEILNFS
-289 NFLELK
+289 DFINLK
-295 PELLYK
+295 PELIYK

-309 ATDPNMPST
+309 ATDPNLIST
-318 FYIPIENKIR
+318 FYIPIENKIK
-328 YEASG
+328 YETSG

-341 INWISHYVSKGENL
+341 INWISHDVSKGESL
-355 WVLAKKYR
+355 WALAKKYK
-363 TKIDIIKQVNQLE
+363 TKIDIIRQVNQLE
-376 SDSLA
+376 SDALSID
-381 VNQILLIP
+381 QILLIP

-400 FEAHVVSEGDTL
+400 FEAHVISEGDTL
-412 WSLARKFEVSEKKI
+412 WSLARKFGVSEKKI
-426 MDINNLESSSIL
+426 MDVNNLDNKSVL

-458 QRTILYS
+458 KRTILYS

-473 KISKLFNVSVE
+473 KISKLFNVSIK
-484 TIRQDNENLD
+484 TIKQDNDNLE

>member
-1 MYSRMERLSIKY
+1 MERLSLKHLIFVLL
-13 LTLILILSGCQ
+13 LTGCQ
-24 IADIEVKNDELVEY
+24 IAEVGNNDSIEL
-38 IPDLSTP
+38 IPDLSEP
-45 KNEKIIDASQSPI
+45 KNEEVFEIDQIVEVEEI
-58 EESLELST
+58 EIPT
-66 PEIKSIWEVLK
+66 PEIISIWELLK
-77 DEAVIKKYE
+77 KEASIKEYE

-92 YYMNQHLQNV
+92 YYMNQHLKNV

-113 YFLFYVIEELKRNNL
+113 YFIYYVIEELQRNNL
-128 PIELAFLPFI
+128 PVELAFLPFI

-157 IMPRTADLLGLK
+157 IMPKTAELLGLK
-169 ENWWIEERHNPYKST
+169 ENWWVEERHNPFKST

-190 IDYLY
+190 LDYLY
-195 KRFNQDIFLV
+195 KRFNKDIYLV
-205 LVAYNAGPTFTL
+205 LVAYNAGPTFTS
-217 KAIQRSPRR
+217 KAIQKNSRR
-226 NSNFSYKDLQLSVQT
+226 ATNVSYKDLSLSVQT

-261 NINLPDIPYLEVVD
+261 NIELPEIPYLKVVD
-275 KISFKEQIEILSFS
+275 KISFEEQIEILNFS
-289 NFLELK
+289 DFLNIK

-309 ATDPNMPST
+309 ATDPNMVST
-318 FYIPIENKIR
+318 FYIPVENKIK
-328 YEASG
+328 YETNG
-333 QEYVQSQK
+333 QEYVQAQK
-341 INWISHYVSKGENL
+341 INWISHDVLKGESL
-355 WVLAKKYR
+355 WALAKKYR
-363 TKIDIIKQVNQLE
+363 TKIDIIRQVNQLE
-376 SDSLA
+376 SDALSI
-381 VNQILLIP
+381 NQILLIP

-412 WSLARKFEVSEKKI
+412 WSLSRKFGVSRKKI
-426 MDINNLESSSIL
+426 MDINNLDDESIL

-458 QRTILYS
+458 KRTILYS

-473 KISKLFNVSVE
+473 KISKLFNVSIK
-484 TIRQDNENLD
+484 TIRQDNDNLD

>member
-1 MYSRMERLSIKY
+1 MERLSIKF
-13 LTLILILSGCQ
+13 LTLVLLLSGCQ
-24 IADIEVKNDELVEY
+24 TVEIGVNQSIES
-38 IPDLSTP
+38 IPDLSEP
-45 KNEKIIDASQSPI
+45 YNEEPLEANEVIII
-58 EESLELST
+58 EEIEPLE
-66 PEIKSIWEVLK
+66 PEIRSIWEVLK
-77 DEAVIKKYE
+77 DNTIIKEYE
-86 IDDLTL
+86 IDDSTL

-102 DLFENYLNNSY
+102 DLFENYLENSY
-113 YFLFYVIEELKRNNL
+113 YFLYYVVKELERNNL
-128 PIELAFLPFI
+128 PVELALLPFI

-169 ENWWIEERHNPYKST
+169 ENWWIEDRHDPFKST

-195 KRFNQDIFLV
+195 KRFNQDIYLV
-205 LVAYNAGPTFTL
+205 LVAYNAGPTFTS
-217 KAIQRSPRR
+217 KALQRIPRR
-226 NSNFSYKDLQLSVQT
+226 ADNFSYKDLPLSIQT

-261 NINLPDIPYLEVVD
+261 NIELPEIPYTKVVD
-275 KISFKEQIEILSFS
+275 KISFDEQIEILNFS
-289 NFLELK
+289 DFINLK
-295 PELLYK
+295 PELIYK

-309 ATDPNMPST
+309 ATDPNLIST
-318 FYIPIENKIR
+318 FYIPIENKIK
-328 YEASG
+328 YETSG

-341 INWISHYVSKGENL
+341 INWISHDVSKGESL
-355 WVLAKKYR
+355 WALAKKYK
-363 TKIDIIKQVNQLE
+363 TKIDIIRQVNQLE
-376 SDSLA
+376 SDALSID
-381 VNQILLIP
+381 QILLIP

-400 FEAHVVSEGDTL
+400 FEAHVISEGDTL
-412 WSLARKFEVSEKKI
+412 WSLARKFGVSEKKI
-426 MDINNLESSSIL
+426 MDVNNLDNKSVL

-458 QRTILYS
+458 KRTILYS

-473 KISKLFNVSVE
+473 KISKLFNVSIK
-484 TIRQDNENLD
+484 TIKQDNDNLE

>member
-1 MYSRMERLSIKY
+1 MERFSIKF
-13 LTLILILSGCQ
+13 LILILLLSGCQ
-24 IADIEVKNDELVEY
+24 IAEVTNTESIELMPN
-38 IPDLSTP
+38 LSIP
-45 KNEKIIDASQSPI
+45 KNEEVVEAIQLNEVSDTKQS
-58 EESLELST
+58 S
-66 PEIKSIWEVLK
+66 PEIVSIWEVLK
-77 DEAVIKKYE
+77 NEAEIKDYE

-92 YYMNQHLQNV
+92 YYMNQHLKNIE
-102 DLFENYLNNSY
+102 LFENYLNNSY
-113 YFLFYVIEELKRNNL
+113 YFLYYVIEELKKNDL

-157 IMPRTADLLGLK
+157 IMPKTAELLGLK
-169 ENWWIEERHNPYKST
+169 ENWWIEERHDPYKST

-195 KRFNQDIFLV
+195 KRFKKDIFLV
-205 LVAYNAGPTFTL
+205 LVAYNAGPTFTS
-217 KAIQRSPRR
+217 KAIQKNSRR
-226 NSNFSYKDLQLSVQT
+226 ASVVSYKDLPLSAQT

-261 NINLPDIPYLEVVD
+261 GVDLPEIPYSKVVD
-275 KISFKEQIEILSFS
+275 KISFKEQIEILNFS
-289 NFLELK
+289 VFLNLQ

-309 ATDPNMPST
+309 ATDPNMVST
-318 FYIPIENKIR
+318 FYVPIENKVK
-328 YEASG
+328 YENNG
-333 QEYVQSQK
+333 QKYIQSQK
-341 INWISHYVSKGENL
+341 INWISHDVSGGESL
-355 WVLAKKYR
+355 WVLAKKYK
-363 TKIDIIKQVNQLE
+363 TKIDIIRQVNQLD
-376 SDSLA
+376 SDTLSI
-381 VNQILLIP
+381 NQVLLIP

-412 WSLARKFEVSEKKI
+412 WSLARKFGVSEKKI
-426 MDINNLESSSIL
+426 IDINNLENGSDI
-438 KIGQVLNIGNKNIYR
+438 KIGQILNIGNRNIYR

-458 QRTILYS
+458 KRTILYS
-465 VKQGDNLS
+465 VKQGDNLL
-473 KISKLFNVSVE
+473 KISKLFNVS
-484 TIRQDNENLD
+484 IKAIKQDNENLD

>member
-1 MYSRMERLSIKY
+1 M
-13 LTLILILSGCQ
+13 
-24 IADIEVKNDELVEY
+24 IEINNDESIEF
-38 IPDLSTP
+38 IPDLSVSIDDEIIESNQTLLEDNIEP
-45 KNEKIIDASQSPI
+45 SSPKIINIWDVLKNETA
-58 EESLELST
+58 
-66 PEIKSIWEVLK
+66 IKE
-77 DEAVIKKYE
+77 YE

-92 YYMNQHLQNV
+92 YYMNQHLRNV
-102 DLFENYLNNSY
+102 DLFENYLYNSY

-128 PIELAFLPFI
+128 PIEFALLPYI

-169 ENWWIEERHNPYKST
+169 ENWWVEERHDPYKST

-195 KRFNQDIFLV
+195 KRFNQDIYLV
-205 LVAYNAGPTFTL
+205 LVAYNAGPTFTSKSL
-217 KAIQRSPRR
+217 QKNTRRS
-226 NSNFSYKDLQLSVQT
+226 SNFSYKDLPLSVQT

-261 NINLPDIPYLEVVD
+261 NIDLPQIPYSKIVD
-275 KISFKEQIEILSFS
+275 KISFEEQIEILNFS
-289 NFLELK
+289 DFLNLK

-309 ATDPNMPST
+309 ATDPNMLST
-318 FYIPIENKIR
+318 FYIPIENKKK
-328 YEASG
+328 YEANG

-341 INWISHYVSKGENL
+341 INWISHDVSKGESL
-355 WVLAKKYR
+355 WALAQKYR
-363 TKIDIIKQVNQLE
+363 TKIDIIRQVNQLE
-376 SDSLA
+376 SDSLSID
-381 VNQILLIP
+381 QILLIP
-389 VGQASS
+389 VGQTSS

-400 FEAHVVSEGDTL
+400 FEAHIVSEGDTL
-412 WSLARKFEVSEKKI
+412 WSLARKFGVSEKKI
-426 MDINNLESSSIL
+426 LDMNNLDSDSVL

-458 QRTILYS
+458 KRTILYS

-473 KISKLFNVSVE
+473 KISNLFNVSIS
-484 TIRQDNENLD
+484 TIRQDNDDLD

>member
-1 MYSRMERLSIKY
+1 MERLSLKHLIFVLL
-13 LTLILILSGCQ
+13 LTGCQ
-24 IADIEVKNDELVEY
+24 IAEVGNNESIEL
-38 IPDLSTP
+38 IPDLSEP
-45 KNEKIIDASQSPI
+45 NNEEVFEIDQIVEVEEI
-58 EESLELST
+58 EIPT
-66 PEIKSIWEVLK
+66 PEIISIWELLK
-77 DEAVIKKYE
+77 KEASIKEYE

-92 YYMNQHLQNV
+92 YYMNQHLKNV

-113 YFLFYVIEELKRNNL
+113 YFIYYVIEELQRNNL
-128 PIELAFLPFI
+128 PVELAFLPFI

-157 IMPRTADLLGLK
+157 IMPKTAELLGLK
-169 ENWWIEERHNPYKST
+169 ENWWVEERHNPFKST

-190 IDYLY
+190 LDYLY
-195 KRFNQDIFLV
+195 KRFNKDIYLV
-205 LVAYNAGPTFTL
+205 LVAYNAGPTFTS
-217 KAIQRSPRR
+217 KAIQKNSRR
-226 NSNFSYKDLQLSVQT
+226 AANVSYKDLSLSVQT

-261 NINLPDIPYLEVVD
+261 NIELPEIPYLKVVD
-275 KISFKEQIEILSFS
+275 KISFEEQIEILNFS
-289 NFLELK
+289 DFLNIK

-309 ATDPNMPST
+309 ATDPNMVST
-318 FYIPIENKIR
+318 FYIPVENKIK
-328 YEASG
+328 YETNG
-333 QEYVQSQK
+333 QEYVQAQK
-341 INWISHYVSKGENL
+341 INWISHDVLKGESL
-355 WVLAKKYR
+355 WALAKKYR
-363 TKIDIIKQVNQLE
+363 TKIDIIRQVNQLE
-376 SDSLA
+376 SDALSI
-381 VNQILLIP
+381 NQILLIP

-412 WSLARKFEVSEKKI
+412 WSLSRKFGVSRKKI
-426 MDINNLESSSIL
+426 MDINNLDDESIL

-458 QRTILYS
+458 KRTILYS

-473 KISKLFNVSVE
+473 KISKLFNVSIK
-484 TIRQDNENLD
+484 TIRQDNDNLD

>member
-1 MYSRMERLSIKY
+1 MERFSIKF
-13 LTLILILSGCQ
+13 LILILLLSGCQ
-24 IADIEVKNDELVEY
+24 IAEVTNTESIELMPN
-38 IPDLSTP
+38 LSIP
-45 KNEKIIDASQSPI
+45 KNEEVAEAIQLNEVSDTKQS
-58 EESLELST
+58 S
-66 PEIKSIWEVLK
+66 PEIVSIWEVLK
-77 DEAVIKKYE
+77 NEAEIKDYE

-92 YYMNQHLQNV
+92 YYMNQHLKNIE
-102 DLFENYLNNSY
+102 LFENYLNNSY
-113 YFLFYVIEELKRNNL
+113 YFLYYVIEELKKNDL

-157 IMPRTADLLGLK
+157 IMPKTAELLGLK
-169 ENWWIEERHNPYKST
+169 ENWWIEERHDPYKST

-195 KRFNQDIFLV
+195 KRFKKDIYLV
-205 LVAYNAGPTFTL
+205 LVAYNAGPTFTS
-217 KAIQRSPRR
+217 KAIQKNSRR
-226 NSNFSYKDLQLSVQT
+226 ASVVSYKDLPLSAQT

-261 NINLPDIPYLEVVD
+261 GVDLPEIPYSKVVD
-275 KISFKEQIEILSFS
+275 KISFKEQIEILNFS
-289 NFLELK
+289 VFLNLQ

-309 ATDPNMPST
+309 ATDPNMVST
-318 FYIPIENKIR
+318 FYVPIENKVK
-328 YEASG
+328 YENNG
-333 QEYVQSQK
+333 QEYIQSQK
-341 INWISHYVSKGENL
+341 INWISHDVSGGESL
-355 WVLAKKYR
+355 WVLAKKYK
-363 TKIDIIKQVNQLE
+363 TKIDIIRQVNQLD
-376 SDSLA
+376 SDTLSI
-381 VNQILLIP
+381 NQVLLIP

-412 WSLARKFEVSEKKI
+412 WSLARKFGVSEKKI
-426 MDINNLESSSIL
+426 IDINNLENGSDI
-438 KIGQVLNIGNKNIYR
+438 KIGQILNIGNRNIYR

-458 QRTILYS
+458 RRTILYS
-465 VKQGDNLS
+465 VKQGDNLL
-473 KISKLFNVSVE
+473 KISKLFNVS
-484 TIRQDNENLD
+484 IKAIKQDNENLD